1 MPKRKKSVTLLSNE
15 QLALQGLEFI
25 NKKEQEKAITNELKT
40 LRVSLEDAVME
51 IGSEDE
57 KGNKY
62 IILEHADKEIVLK
75 ETLRCGKSL
84 LPEAIE
90 VLKKNGFKHCIEKV
104 EVIRESVLEDAI
116 LNGEIDESI
125 LSQIY
130 GMKTS
135 YAFSAS
141 LRNRFDGEIKD

>member
-1 MPKRKKSVTLLSNE
+1 M
-15 QLALQGLEFI
+15 
-25 NKKEQEKAITNELKT
+25 
-40 LRVSLEDAVME
+40 
-51 IGSEDE
+51 
-57 KGNKY
+57 
-62 IILEHADKEIVLK
+62 
-75 ETLRCGKSL
+75 